1 MLFRSEEAQGIRHH
15 QGEEALHRPAQDQ
28 AGGDAQPQGKAHR
41 EFATKTKK
49 LGTKQRAQARKEF
62 KKKVDTR
69 YRELVTRFPPA
80 RGLRDLATVL
90 QLIKKIENVR
100 MAQ

>member
-1 MLFRSEEAQGIRHH
+1 MIKFFL
-15 QGEEALHRPAQDQ
+15 LL
-28 AGGDAQPQGKAHR
+28 
-41 EFATKTKK
+41 KK
-49 LGTKQRAQARKEF
+49 LKKKQRNQARKEF

>member
-1 MLFRSEEAQGIRHH
+1 MRS
-15 QGEEALHRPAQDQ
+15 L
-28 AGGDAQPQGKAHR
+28 KAKRIR

-62 KKKVDTR
+62 KAKADAR
-69 YRELVTRFPPA
+69 YKELATKFPPA

-90 QLIKKIENVR
+90 
-100 MAQ
+100 